1 MTRSLAEQLPQRVRI
16 FRMETVG
23 SVSLWR
29 DVTFK
34 QVCRYLAKVTSA
46 RWRYHASTLFLRA
59 YFITRQYNQA
69 HIIRSWNEIEATST
83 TEAVLTHRIMNSNYW
98 SENRPTEGILYNQA
112 IQPILSRFIS
122 WVTICSQRCSFKT
135 FRSTPSQSMFGAD
148 LAISL
153 CKCLLRL
160 RAAEEPTSA
169 ILLRQPFSLT
179 RITLIDEL
187 ESLLIFAYASESVW

>member
-1 MTRSLAEQLPQRVRI
+1 
-16 FRMETVG
+16 
-23 SVSLWR
+23 
-29 DVTFK
+29 
-34 QVCRYLAKVTSA
+34 
-46 RWRYHASTLFLRA
+46 
-59 YFITRQYNQA
+59 
-69 HIIRSWNEIEATST
+69 
-83 TEAVLTHRIMNSNYW
+83 
-98 SENRPTEGILYNQA
+98 
-112 IQPILSRFIS
+112 
-122 WVTICSQRCSFKT
+122 
-135 FRSTPSQSMFGAD
+135 MFGAD